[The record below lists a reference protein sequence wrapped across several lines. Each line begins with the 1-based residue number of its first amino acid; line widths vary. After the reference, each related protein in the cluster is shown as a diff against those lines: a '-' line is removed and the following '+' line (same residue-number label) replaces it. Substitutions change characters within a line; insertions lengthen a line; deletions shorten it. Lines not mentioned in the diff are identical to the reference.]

1 MALKDDILLF
11 IAENRGEIKVVKLYG
26 QFGVIE
32 SFKTI
37 KQLESD
43 GLVEVNLKNG
53 SIKLKK

>member
-1 MALKDDILLF
+1 MALRDDVLSF
-11 IAENRGEIKVVKLYG
+11 ITAKGGEIRFVELYG

-32 SFKTI
+32 SLDEI

-53 SIKLKK
+53 RVKIIQ